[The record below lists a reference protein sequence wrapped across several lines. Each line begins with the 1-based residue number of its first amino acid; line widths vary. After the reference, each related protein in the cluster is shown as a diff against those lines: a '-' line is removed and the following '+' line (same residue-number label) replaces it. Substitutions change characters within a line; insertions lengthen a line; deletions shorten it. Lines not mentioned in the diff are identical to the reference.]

1 MFSFILLLSVAIQP
15 FALQNFFS
23 VVVSIRDDRGQQ
35 VSNVRVSLEDENA
48 QPIATRFAD
57 GSGRFQFRGIRPGV
71 YRVRVE
77 TTGTPFEPVMVSVP
91 LDSMTNRSIN
101 RSTTDMPYPVDITLR
116 RKKSADGG
124 APAAV
129 VFSQEVPPPAREEFT
144 RAVTA
149 LNKDA
154 AAGIAGL
161 QKAIQIFPEYFDAL
175 ELLGTQYAKNGQ
187 FQDAAPIL
195 VRALAVNDKTAAS
208 MYWLGFS
215 YLKLNRFNEAIE
227 QLQNAANLDSGN
239 PNVFMALG
247 LAYGHN
253 NSLDQ
258 AETALKTAY
267 QLGGTAAADSHL
279 YLAGLYNKRERYGEA
294 WRELE
299 LYLKEAKGLKD
310 TTQIK
315 DLISKLKEKEKAKK

>member
-1 MFSFILLLSVAIQP
+1 MFAFILLLSIAIQP

-23 VVVSIRDDRGQQ
+23 VVVSVRDDRGQQ
-35 VSNVRVSLEDENA
+35 VSDVRVSLEDENA

-77 TTGTPFEPVMVSVP
+77 TTGTPFEPVIVSVP

-116 RKKSADGG
+116 RRKSADG
-124 APAAV
+124 AMPAAV
-129 VFSQEVPPPAREEFT
+129 VFSQEVPPPAREEFN

-154 AAGIAGL
+154 AAGIAAL

-175 ELLGTQYAKNGQ
+175 ELLGTQYAKNGK

-315 DLISKLKEKEKAKK
+315 DLIAKLKEKEKAKK